1 MIFFE
6 KGLGIRGN
14 NLLAGSCC
22 PIPANNK
29 IYRAFRP
36 EGTFH
41 QGEEV
46 SEISLPIAQK
56 GHDSHQQIGEQRA
69 PYLPFYGVTAKTN
82 EGRDLQSLLNF
93 LKKGLNSPTAAIQIA
108 DTGSGPL
115 HIIAQEAYGYFHTV
129 TIQHLSYNVPETL
142 RVTGVTNLS
151 R

>member
-1 MIFFE
+1 M
-6 KGLGIRGN
+6 L
-14 NLLAGSCC
+14 
-22 PIPANNK
+22 
-29 IYRAFRP
+29 
-36 EGTFH
+36 
-41 QGEEV
+41 
-46 SEISLPIAQK
+46 EISLPIAQK

-82 EGRDLQSLLNF
+82 EGPDLQSLLNF

-115 HIIAQEAYGYFHTV
+115 HIIAQKAYGYFHTV

-142 RVTGVTNLS
+142 RVTGLTNLS